1 MTYEKF
7 ILEWQDDFIKR
18 IKLQSGSKKQKFF
31 YQDAVSRSIN
41 NRSDFDEVIIQYLT
55 FINSDPLK
63 DNDYFKYVQAYRQGK
78 KLKEKYFRHS
88 LEKLNEYYKKV
99 DQDEHYNPFNYYKYK
114 EYVLF
119 MMLKLY
125 GVYEDEFNDVFNV
138 QTIDHRVYTPLSRT
152 PSVLRAELPMKVKEI
167 DISRAFPTFIAME
180 LGLEMP
186 IKDVYN
192 SISKPEF
199 NTIINLHSGVN
210 GTTITQVRDKLKPIY
225 KNRVNEV
232 ITEDRF
238 NNKGQMFRDL
248 VVQEQRAIKKIVK
261 KNKIENYVRLHDGVF
276 VLEETKVKK
285 LKVGTIVFA
294 VKSCDKP
301 PINSVP
307 DLFYMRDIDNKL
319 YTTASQY
326 AAFFEQ
332 ENFIRGREE
341 SNDNLLIF
349 KDTNNVVAPF
359 NHKTETVEFL
369 KSQINELHTAEIEN
383 RIAKENKTLIN
394 QSFLLIPSK
403 TINYYRDTPQTFG
416 LPFKNGFYKLSN
428 NDKLELNQLEYS
440 DINAFFAP
448 HSVQNHCFTETDETS
463 EFQVFL
469 TMVSVGKDPR
479 KSNLHSFEIELFEK
493 FCTMFG
499 YLCHT
504 YKNPA
509 LNPCIILSDD
519 GANDVNRNGG
529 RGKTILAQALQYVQ
543 PSMLKGGREFDSNY
557 IHNFADLT
565 EAKNLYIIDDV
576 PAGFKY
582 DDLYTNIVGSIS
594 PQRKGK
600 EAVEIPFNKTPKFVI
615 TTNWCVRYDEAE
627 ASTNRRFYEYKFTD
641 YFNLENTPY
650 HAFGHTLFTDWDQQE
665 WNLFYNFIFSCVA
678 LYLEQGLHR
687 INYDKNHDNFMAIFN
702 NDSVLE
708 EFERIF
714 KYITTAE
721 NKFTVSDFLKCY
733 NSFDNPL
740 KNEKYFHKL
749 NVKKFIDVYVKH
761 KNLDISY
768 VQRDRRW
775 IVNQKL
781 QIFD

>member
-1 MTYEKF
+1 MKYEK
-7 ILEWQDDFIKR
+7 IISDWQGDFVQR
-18 IKLQSGSKKQKFF
+18 IKLQSGSKKQIFD
-31 YQDAVSRSIN
+31 YSDAVSRSLDY
-41 NRSDFDEVIIQYLT
+41 RTEVDEVIIQYLA

-78 KLKEKYFRHS
+78 KLNKKYFRHS
-88 LEKLNEYYKKV
+88 IEKLNKYYKKV
-99 DQDEHYNPFNYYKYK
+99 DNDDNYNPFNYQQYK
-114 EYVLF
+114 EYVLY

-125 GVYEDEFNDVFNV
+125 GVYEIEYDEIFNV
-138 QTIDHRVYTPLSRT
+138 KTKDHRVYTPLSRC

-167 DISRAFPTFIAME
+167 DISRAFPTFISNE
-180 LGLEMP
+180 LGIEKP
-186 IKDVYN
+186 VEDVY
-192 SISKPEF
+192 SIFNKTEF
-199 NTIINLHSGVN
+199 NTLINLHSGVN
-210 GTTITQVRDKLKPIY
+210 GTTMKQVRDKLRPVY
-225 KNRVNEV
+225 KNRVNDV
-232 ITEDRF
+232 ITEERF
-238 NNKGQMFRDL
+238 NNKGKMFKDL
-248 VVQEQRAIKKIVK
+248 VVQEERAIKKLVK
-261 KNKIENYVRLHDGVF
+261 KNKIKNYVRLHDGVF
-276 VLEETKVKK
+276 VLDEIEINK
-285 LKVGTIVFA
+285 LKIKEVEFA
-294 VKSCDKP
+294 TKP
-301 PINSVP
+301 CNRPSINPVP
-307 DLFYMRDIDNKL
+307 SLFYKRISDYDV
-319 YTTASQY
+319 YTSAHQY

-341 SNDNLLIF
+341 SNDNVIIL

-359 NHKTETVEFL
+359 NHKTETVGFL
-369 KSQINELHTAEIEN
+369 KSEINELHTAAIEN
-383 RIAKENKTLIN
+383 KIAKENKTLIS
-394 QSFLLIPSK
+394 QAFLLLPSK
-403 TINYYRDTPQTFG
+403 AINYYRDTPNTFG

-428 NDKLELNQLEYS
+428 IENWEINQLKYS
-440 DINAFFAP
+440 DVNAFFAP
-448 HSVQNHCFTETDETS
+448 HTVQNHNFIESDIAS
-463 EFQVFL
+463 EFEAFL

-479 KSNLHSFEIELFEK
+479 NSNLNSIETELFER
-493 FCTMFG
+493 FCMMFG

-543 PSMLKGGREFDSNY
+543 PAMIKGGGEFDSNY

-615 TTNWCVRYDEAE
+615 TTNWSVRYDEAE

-650 HAFGHTLFTDWDQQE
+650 QTFGHTLFSDWDHKE
-665 WNLFYNFIFSCVA
+665 WNSFYNFVYKCVA
-678 LYLEQGLHR
+678 LYLTQGLQ
-687 INYDKNHDNFMAIFN
+687 KNSYNKIQDNFRAIFN

-714 KYITTAE
+714 NILTVEKDE
-721 NKFTVSDFLKCY
+721 FTVSDFLTLYKA
-733 NSFDNPL
+733 SDNPL
-740 KNEKYFHKL
+740 KFEDYFHKN
-749 NVKKFIDVYVKH
+749 NVKNYIDVYIKYN
-761 KNLDISY
+761 KLDINY
-768 VQRDRRW
+768 VKFGRRW
-775 IVNQKL
+775 IVNQN
-781 QIFD
+781 I